1 MENLDIDWIR
11 TKLPHRYPFLMVDK
25 VTRLEEKEAWGY
37 KNVTHNEPYHVGHFP
52 EYPIM
57 PGVLIV
63 EAMAQLSGLIILG
76 QRTEPEE
83 RNMFFMGM
91 DNVRFRRQV
100 RPGERLDLHARLI
113 YHREAEKTEQ
123 AKMETEAH
131 VDGEL
136 VAKATILVGLFP
148 KPEA

>member
-1 MENLDIDWIR
+1 MENLGIDWIR
-11 TKLPHRYPFLMVDK
+11 SKLPHRYPFLMVDK

-37 KNVTHNEPYHVGHFP
+37 KNVTHNEPYLLGHFP
-52 EYPIM
+52 GYPIL

-76 QRTEPEE
+76 PRTEPEK
-83 RNMFFMGM
+83 RHMLFMGVN
-91 DNVRFRRQV
+91 NVRFRRQV
-100 RPGERLDLHARLI
+100 RPGERLDLHSRLI
-113 YHREAEKTEQ
+113 HHRDAEKTEQ

-136 VAKATILVGLFP
+136 VAKATVMVGLFP
-148 KPEA
+148 GPEA